1 MKKILILAALVA
13 RTTLL
18 FSQNKEIS
26 ADLNKLE
33 LSNAPSVMLL
43 GLASSD
49 LETPKSKKA
58 FMTSIVNSFSENEGL
73 PNAYAV
79 ELTPTHLFPL
89 TEMDALKYAGIKS
102 IKKADNTYEYKKN
115 IFSEVKNVSF
125 SFAFLKN
132 YKIENLDTENPSVSF
147 SLRTTIFKIRN
158 KKNIADIV
166 ASNDMIS
173 EMLTRIQKD
182 FEHTQKFM
190 DIYSSGGSQDEIT
203 EKIEKAYDEFVTD
216 FYKTGKYKKFIDE
229 TEKYK
234 KYLDEKPAFQL
245 DVASAY
251 STFFLDNQ
259 FKNNQFG
266 KLGVWMT
273 MSSGINLER
282 DPKKN
287 EIPKESEDPNKEKS
301 KLTIKETSATGIS
314 KTEKR
319 LNFYAVA
326 RYLQDKT
333 VYDLTNGFSRTNNY
347 DFGGK
352 IELVYNKF
360 SIGYE
365 FIYRSSDLDNTYRS
379 NGIINYKV
387 SDNVYINAAFGKNYG
402 DKNNLISFLG
412 LNWGLDSKRKTLFS
426 EKQ

>member
-1 MKKILILAALVA
+1 MKKILLV
-13 RTTLL
+13 TLTVGSTLL
-18 FSQNKEIS
+18 FSQNKKIS
-26 ADLNKLE
+26 AELNKLE

-89 TEMDALKYAGIKS
+89 TEMDALKYAGIKT
-102 IKKADNTYEYKKN
+102 IKNADNRKEEYKNN
-115 IFSEVKNVSF
+115 IFSEAKNVSV

-147 SLRTTIFKIRN
+147 SLRTTVFKVRN
-158 KKNIADIV
+158 KKNIEAIA
-166 ASNDMIS
+166 ASNNNIS
-173 EMLTRIQKD
+173 RELTDIQEEFRKSKEYNDIEASNASPDEKNEMRAKAL
-182 FEHTQKFM
+182 EKFVP
-190 DIYSSGGSQDEIT
+190 DY
-203 EKIEKAYDEFVTD
+203 
-216 FYKTGKYKKFIDE
+216 YKTE
-229 TEKYK
+229 TENYK

-266 KLGVWMT
+266 KFGVWLT

-282 DPKKN
+282 RNQEPKPKSAEEQKLAANQKN
-287 EIPKESEDPNKEKS
+287 EKPKVM
-301 KLTIKETSATGIS
+301 IKETPEDPS
-314 KTEKR
+314 KIEKR

-326 RYLQDKT
+326 RYMQDKT
-333 VYDLTNGFSRTNNY
+333 VYDVANGFSKTNNY

-387 SDNVYINAAFGKNYG
+387 SDSVYINAAFGKNYG
-402 DKNNLISFLG
+402 DKDNLISFLG

>member
-1 MKKILILAALVA
+1 MKKLLILTALVTG
-13 RTTLL
+13 TTLL

-26 ADLNKLE
+26 AELNKLE

-102 IKKADNTYEYKKN
+102 IKKADNTYEYKNN
-115 IFSEVKNVSF
+115 IFSEAKNVSF

-147 SLRTTIFKIRN
+147 SLRTTVFKVRN
-158 KKNIADIV
+158 KKNIDAIA
-166 ASNDMIS
+166 ASNNNIS
-173 EMLTRIQKD
+173 KTLTDIQRE
-182 FEHTQKFM
+182 FEKSEKYTS
-190 DIYSSGGSQDEIT
+190 IIT
-203 EKIEKAYDEFVTD
+203 SDASEKEEKLAKALEEFTTD
-216 FYKTGKYKKFIDE
+216 YYKAE

-282 DPKKN
+282 TKVPKKD
-287 EIPKESEDPNKEKS
+287 EDPNKEKS
-301 KLTIKETSATGIS
+301 KVTIKETSATESS

-333 VYDLTNGFSRTNNY
+333 VYDLTNGFNRTNNY

-387 SDNVYINAAFGKNYG
+387 SDSVYINAAFGKNYG

-426 EKQ
+426 EKK

>member
-1 MKKILILAALVA
+1 MAALTA
-13 RTTLL
+13 GSTLL

-26 ADLNKLE
+26 AELNKLE

-58 FMTSIVNSFSENEGL
+58 FMTSIVNSFSESDGL

-102 IKKADNTYEYKKN
+102 YKNPDNSDGYKNN
-115 IFSEVKNVSF
+115 IFSEVKNVSV
-125 SFAFLKN
+125 SFAFLRN
-132 YKIENLDTENPSVSF
+132 YKIENLETENPSVSF
-147 SLRTTIFKIRN
+147 SLRTTIFKVRN
-158 KKNIADIV
+158 KKNIKNIV
-166 ASNDMIS
+166 DSNDMIS
-173 EMLTRIQKD
+173 KMLTNIQKE
-182 FEHTQKFM
+182 FETSKKFM
-190 DIYSSGGSQDEIT
+190 DINLSDDSNEVKTQN
-203 EKIEKAYDEFVTD
+203 IEKAYDEFVTD
-216 FYKTGKYKKFIDE
+216 YYKTGKYKKFIDE

-266 KLGVWMT
+266 KFGVWMT

-282 DPKKN
+282 KDPKPAKDQ
-287 EIPKESEDPNKEKS
+287 KEEKS
-301 KLTIKETSATGIS
+301 KVMIKETSTTDAS
-314 KTEKR
+314 KIEKR

-326 RYLQDKT
+326 RYMQDKT
-333 VYDLTNGFSRTNNY
+333 VYDVANGFNKTNNY

-387 SDNVYINAAFGKNYG
+387 SDSVYINAAFGKNYG

>member
-1 MKKILILAALVA
+1 MTTMTLVSV
-13 RTTLL
+13 LL
-18 FSQNKEIS
+18 FSQGKEIS
-26 ADLNKLE
+26 AELNKLE

-89 TEMDALKYAGIKS
+89 TEMDALKYAGIKT
-102 IKKADNTYEYKKN
+102 IKNADNKEEYKNN
-115 IFSEVKNVSF
+115 IFSEAKNVSF
-125 SFAFLKN
+125 SFAFLRN

-147 SLRTTIFKIRN
+147 SLRTTVFKVRN
-158 KKNIADIV
+158 KKNIEAIA
-166 ASNDMIS
+166 ASNNNIS
-173 EMLTRIQKD
+173 RELTDIQEEFRKSKEYNDIEASNASPDEKNEMKAKAL
-182 FEHTQKFM
+182 EKFVPE
-190 DIYSSGGSQDEIT
+190 Y
-203 EKIEKAYDEFVTD
+203 
-216 FYKTGKYKKFIDE
+216 YKTE
-229 TEKYK
+229 TENYK

-266 KLGVWMT
+266 KFGVWMT
-273 MSSGINLER
+273 MSLGINLE
-282 DPKKN
+282 PK
-287 EIPKESEDPNKEKS
+287 PKPKPKSKSAEEQKIIDDQKKEKP
-301 KLTIKETSATGIS
+301 KVTIKETPTEAS
-314 KTEKR
+314 KIEKR

-326 RYLQDKT
+326 RYMQDKT
-333 VYDLTNGFSRTNNY
+333 FYDVASGFSKTNNY

-387 SDNVYINAAFGKNYG
+387 SDSVYINAAFGKNYG
-402 DKNNLISFLG
+402 DKDNLISFLG

>member
-1 MKKILILAALVA
+1 M
-13 RTTLL
+13 TTMTVVSALL
-18 FSQNKEIS
+18 FSQGKEIS
-26 ADLNKLE
+26 AELNKLE

-89 TEMDALKYAGIKS
+89 TDMDALKYAGIKT
-102 IKKADNTYEYKKN
+102 IKNADNKEEYKNN
-115 IFSEVKNVSF
+115 IFSEAKNVSF
-125 SFAFLKN
+125 SFAFLRN

-147 SLRTTIFKIRN
+147 SLRTTVFKVRN
-158 KKNIADIV
+158 KKNIEAIT
-166 ASNDMIS
+166 ASNKNIS
-173 EMLTRIQKD
+173 KELTDIQEEFRKSKEYNDIEASNASPDEKNEMKAKAL
-182 FEHTQKFM
+182 EKFVP
-190 DIYSSGGSQDEIT
+190 DY
-203 EKIEKAYDEFVTD
+203 
-216 FYKTGKYKKFIDE
+216 YKTE
-229 TEKYK
+229 TENYK

-266 KLGVWMT
+266 KFGVWMT

-282 DPKKN
+282 KNPK
-287 EIPKESEDPNKEKS
+287 PVEDQKKEKS
-301 KLTIKETSATGIS
+301 KVMIKETSADPS

-326 RYLQDKT
+326 RYMQDKT
-333 VYDLTNGFSRTNNY
+333 VYDVANGFSKTNNY

-387 SDNVYINAAFGKNYG
+387 SDSVYINAAFGKNYG
-402 DKNNLISFLG
+402 DKDNLISFLG

-426 EKQ
+426 EK

>member
-1 MKKILILAALVA
+1 MKKIVLLAALVSNMA
-13 RTTLL
+13 LL
-18 FSQNKEIS
+18 FAQSKEIS
-26 ADLNKLE
+26 AELNKLE

-58 FMTSIVNSFSENEGL
+58 FMSSIVNSFSENDGL

-102 IKKADNTYEYKKN
+102 IKKPDDSYEYKNN
-115 IFSEVKNVSF
+115 IFSEAKNVSV
-125 SFAFLKN
+125 SFAFLRN
-132 YKIENLDTENPSVSF
+132 YKIEGLDMENPSVSF
-147 SLRTTIFKIRN
+147 SLRTTVFKIRN
-158 KKNIADIV
+158 KKNIEAITTSSNNISRELTDIQSEFYKSQKYKDID
-166 ASNDMIS
+166 ASNIS
-173 EMLTRIQKD
+173 N
-182 FEHTQKFM
+182 
-190 DIYSSGGSQDEIT
+190 S
-203 EKIEKAYDEFVTD
+203 EKEKKLAQALEGFVTD
-216 FYKTGKYKKFIDE
+216 YYKTE
-229 TEKYK
+229 TENYK
-234 KYLDEKPAFQL
+234 KYLDEKPTFQL

-266 KLGVWMT
+266 KLGFWMT

-282 DPKKN
+282 TKTPKK
-287 EIPKESEDPNKEKS
+287 KEDQNNEKS
-301 KLTIKETSATGIS
+301 KVIIKEAFTTDAS
-314 KTEKR
+314 KIEKR

-333 VYDLTNGFSRTNNY
+333 VYDAASGFSRTDNY

-352 IELVYNKF
+352 IELVYNRF

-365 FIYRSSDLDNTYRS
+365 FIYRSSDLDDTYRS

-402 DKNNLISFLG
+402 DKNNLITFLG

-426 EKQ
+426 EK

>member
-1 MKKILILAALVA
+1 MKKILLAALA
-13 RTTLL
+13 AGSTLL

-26 ADLNKLE
+26 AELNKLE
-33 LSNAPSVMLL
+33 LSNAPSIMLL

-102 IKKADNTYEYKKN
+102 IKKSDNTYEYKNN
-115 IFSEVKNVSF
+115 IFSEAKNVSV
-125 SFAFLKN
+125 SFAFLRN
-132 YKIENLDTENPSVSF
+132 YKIEDLDTENPSVSF
-147 SLRTTIFKIRN
+147 SLRTTVFKVRN
-158 KKNIADIV
+158 KKNIEAIT
-166 ASNDMIS
+166 ASNTNIS
-173 EMLTRIQKD
+173 KELTDIQRE
-182 FEHTQKFM
+182 FEKSEKYNS
-190 DIYSSGGSQDEIT
+190 IIASNAKPDEIQ
-203 EKIEKAYDEFVTD
+203 EKLAKALEEFATD
-216 FYKTGKYKKFIDE
+216 YYKTE

-234 KYLDEKPAFQL
+234 KYLDERPAFQL

-266 KLGVWMT
+266 KLGFWMT

-282 DPKKN
+282 TRDPKKDEAQN
-287 EIPKESEDPNKEKS
+287 NDQS
-301 KLTIKETSATGIS
+301 KVTIKETSATDAS
-314 KTEKR
+314 KIEKR

-326 RYLQDKT
+326 RYMQDKT
-333 VYDLTNGFSRTNNY
+333 VYDIANGFSQTNNY

-387 SDNVYINAAFGKNYG
+387 SDSVYINAAFGKNYG

-426 EKQ
+426 EKK

>member
-1 MKKILILAALVA
+1 MKKILLAALTA
-13 RTTLL
+13 GSTLL

-26 ADLNKLE
+26 AELNKLE

-102 IKKADNTYEYKKN
+102 IKKSDNTYEYKNN
-115 IFSEVKNVSF
+115 IFSEAKNVSV
-125 SFAFLKN
+125 SFAFLRN
-132 YKIENLDTENPSVSF
+132 YKIEDLDTENPSVSF
-147 SLRTTIFKIRN
+147 SLRTTVFKVRN
-158 KKNIADIV
+158 KKNIEAIT
-166 ASNDMIS
+166 ASNTNIS
-173 EMLTRIQKD
+173 KELTDIQRE
-182 FEHTQKFM
+182 FEKSEKYNS
-190 DIYSSGGSQDEIT
+190 IIASNAKPDEIQ
-203 EKIEKAYDEFVTD
+203 EKLAKALEEFATD
-216 FYKTGKYKKFIDE
+216 YYKTE

-266 KLGVWMT
+266 KLGFWMT

-282 DPKKN
+282 TKDPKKGEGQN
-287 EIPKESEDPNKEKS
+287 NDQS
-301 KLTIKETSATGIS
+301 KVTIKETSATDAS
-314 KTEKR
+314 KIEKR

-326 RYLQDKT
+326 RYMQDKT
-333 VYDLTNGFSRTNNY
+333 VYDIANGFSQTNNY

-387 SDNVYINAAFGKNYG
+387 SDSVYINAAFGKNYG

-426 EKQ
+426 EKK

>member
-1 MKKILILAALVA
+1 MKKILLAALTA
-13 RTTLL
+13 GSTLL

-26 ADLNKLE
+26 AELNKLE

-102 IKKADNTYEYKKN
+102 IKKSDNTYEYKNN
-115 IFSEVKNVSF
+115 IFSEAKNVSV
-125 SFAFLKN
+125 SFAFLRN
-132 YKIENLDTENPSVSF
+132 YKIEDLDTENPSVSF
-147 SLRTTIFKIRN
+147 SLRTTVFKVRN
-158 KKNIADIV
+158 KKNIEAITTSNTNISKELTDIQREFEKSEKYNSII
-166 ASNDMIS
+166 ASNS
-173 EMLTRIQKD
+173 KP
-182 FEHTQKFM
+182 
-190 DIYSSGGSQDEIT
+190 DEIQ
-203 EKIEKAYDEFVTD
+203 EKLAKALEEFTTD
-216 FYKTGKYKKFIDE
+216 YYKTE

-266 KLGVWMT
+266 KLGFWMT

-282 DPKKN
+282 TRDTKKDEGQN
-287 EIPKESEDPNKEKS
+287 NDQS
-301 KLTIKETSATGIS
+301 KVTIKETSATDAS
-314 KTEKR
+314 KIEKR

-326 RYLQDKT
+326 RYMQDKT
-333 VYDLTNGFSRTNNY
+333 VYDVANGFSQTNNY

-387 SDNVYINAAFGKNYG
+387 SDSVYINAAFGKNYG

-426 EKQ
+426 EKK

>member
-1 MKKILILAALVA
+1 MKKILLAALTA
-13 RTTLL
+13 GSTLL

-26 ADLNKLE
+26 AELNKLE

-102 IKKADNTYEYKKN
+102 IKKSDNTYEYKNN
-115 IFSEVKNVSF
+115 IFSEAKNVSV
-125 SFAFLKN
+125 SFAFLRN
-132 YKIENLDTENPSVSF
+132 YKIEDLDTENPSVSF
-147 SLRTTIFKIRN
+147 SLRTTVFKVRN
-158 KKNIADIV
+158 KKNIEAITTSNTNISKELTDIQREFEKSEKYNSII
-166 ASNDMIS
+166 ASNA
-173 EMLTRIQKD
+173 KP
-182 FEHTQKFM
+182 
-190 DIYSSGGSQDEIT
+190 DEIQ
-203 EKIEKAYDEFVTD
+203 EKLAKALEEFATD
-216 FYKTGKYKKFIDE
+216 YYKTE

-266 KLGVWMT
+266 KLGFWMT

-282 DPKKN
+282 TRDPKKGEGQN
-287 EIPKESEDPNKEKS
+287 NDQS
-301 KLTIKETSATGIS
+301 KVTIKETSATDAS
-314 KTEKR
+314 KIEKR

-326 RYLQDKT
+326 RYMQDKT
-333 VYDLTNGFSRTNNY
+333 VYDVANGFSQTNNY

-387 SDNVYINAAFGKNYG
+387 SDSVYINAAFGKNYG

-426 EKQ
+426 EKK

>member
-1 MKKILILAALVA
+1 MKKIVLLAALVSNM
-13 RTTLL
+13 TLL
-18 FSQNKEIS
+18 FAQSKEIS
-26 ADLNKLE
+26 AELNKLE

-58 FMTSIVNSFSENEGL
+58 FMSSIVNSFSENDGL

-102 IKKADNTYEYKKN
+102 IKKTDNSYEYKNN
-115 IFSEVKNVSF
+115 IFSEAKNVSV
-125 SFAFLKN
+125 SFAFLRN
-132 YKIENLDTENPSVSF
+132 YKIEDLETENPSVSF
-147 SLRTTIFKIRN
+147 SLRTTVFKIRN
-158 KKNIADIV
+158 KKNIEAITTSSNNISRELTDIQSEFYQSQKYKDID
-166 ASNDMIS
+166 ASNIS
-173 EMLTRIQKD
+173 N
-182 FEHTQKFM
+182 
-190 DIYSSGGSQDEIT
+190 S
-203 EKIEKAYDEFVTD
+203 EKEKKLAQALEGFVTD
-216 FYKTGKYKKFIDE
+216 YYKTE
-229 TEKYK
+229 TENYK

-245 DVASAY
+245 DIASAY

-266 KLGVWMT
+266 KLGFWMT

-282 DPKKN
+282 TKTPKK
-287 EIPKESEDPNKEKS
+287 KEDQNDEKS
-301 KLTIKETSATGIS
+301 KVIIKEAFTTDAS
-314 KTEKR
+314 KIKKR

-326 RYLQDKT
+326 RYLQDRT
-333 VYDLTNGFSRTNNY
+333 IYDAASGFSRSNNY

-352 IELVYNKF
+352 IELVYNRF

-365 FIYRSSDLDNTYRS
+365 FIYRSSDLDDTYRS

-387 SDNVYINAAFGKNYG
+387 SDSVYINAAFGKNYG
-402 DKNNLISFLG
+402 DKNNLITFLG

-426 EKQ
+426 EK

>member
-1 MKKILILAALVA
+1 MKKILLV
-13 RTTLL
+13 TLTVGSTLL
-18 FSQNKEIS
+18 FSQNKKIS
-26 ADLNKLE
+26 AELNKLE

-89 TEMDALKYAGIKS
+89 TEMDALKYAGIKT
-102 IKKADNTYEYKKN
+102 IKNADNRKEEYKNN
-115 IFSEVKNVSF
+115 IFSEAKNVSV
-125 SFAFLKN
+125 SFAFLRN
-132 YKIENLDTENPSVSF
+132 YKIENLETENPSVSF
-147 SLRTTIFKIRN
+147 SLRTTVVKIRN
-158 KKNIADIV
+158 KKNIEAITTSNTNISKELTDIQEEFRKSKEYNDIE
-166 ASNDMIS
+166 ASNASPDEKN
-173 EMLTRIQKD
+173 EMRAKAL
-182 FEHTQKFM
+182 EKFVP
-190 DIYSSGGSQDEIT
+190 DY
-203 EKIEKAYDEFVTD
+203 
-216 FYKTGKYKKFIDE
+216 YKTE
-229 TEKYK
+229 TENYK

-266 KLGVWMT
+266 KFGVWLT

-282 DPKKN
+282 RNQEPKPKSAEEQKLAANQKN
-287 EIPKESEDPNKEKS
+287 EKPKVM
-301 KLTIKETSATGIS
+301 IKETPEDPS
-314 KTEKR
+314 KIEKR

-326 RYLQDKT
+326 RYMQDKT
-333 VYDLTNGFSRTNNY
+333 VYDVANGFSKTNNY

-387 SDNVYINAAFGKNYG
+387 SDSVYINAAFGKNYG
-402 DKNNLISFLG
+402 DKDNLISFLG

>member
-1 MKKILILAALVA
+1 MKKIVLLAALVSNMA
-13 RTTLL
+13 LL
-18 FSQNKEIS
+18 FAQSKEIS
-26 ADLNKLE
+26 AELNKLE

-58 FMTSIVNSFSENEGL
+58 FMTSIVNSFSENDGL

-89 TEMDALKYAGIKS
+89 AEMDALKYAGIKS
-102 IKKADNTYEYKKN
+102 IKKPDNSYEYKNN
-115 IFSEVKNVSF
+115 IFSEAKNVSV
-125 SFAFLKN
+125 SFAFLRN
-132 YKIENLDTENPSVSF
+132 YKIEDLETENPSVSF
-147 SLRTTIFKIRN
+147 SLRTTVFKIRN
-158 KKNIADIV
+158 KKNIEAITTSSNNISRELTDIQSEFYQSQKYKDID
-166 ASNDMIS
+166 ASNIS
-173 EMLTRIQKD
+173 N
-182 FEHTQKFM
+182 
-190 DIYSSGGSQDEIT
+190 S
-203 EKIEKAYDEFVTD
+203 EKEKKLAQALEGFVTD
-216 FYKTGKYKKFIDE
+216 YYKTE
-229 TEKYK
+229 TENYK

-245 DVASAY
+245 DIASAY

-266 KLGVWMT
+266 KLGFWMT

-282 DPKKN
+282 TKTPKK
-287 EIPKESEDPNKEKS
+287 KEDQNDEKS
-301 KLTIKETSATGIS
+301 KVIIKEAFTTDAS
-314 KTEKR
+314 KIEKR

-326 RYLQDKT
+326 RYLQDRT
-333 VYDLTNGFSRTNNY
+333 IYDAASGFSRSNNY

-352 IELVYNKF
+352 IELVYNRF

-365 FIYRSSDLDNTYRS
+365 FIYRSSDLDDTYRS

-387 SDNVYINAAFGKNYG
+387 SDSVYINAAFGKNYG
-402 DKNNLISFLG
+402 DKNNLITFLG

-426 EKQ
+426 EK

>member
-1 MKKILILAALVA
+1 MKKIVLLAALMSSM
-13 RTTLL
+13 TLL
-18 FSQNKEIS
+18 FAQSKEIS
-26 ADLNKLE
+26 AELNKLE

-58 FMTSIVNSFSENEGL
+58 FMSSIVNSFSENDGL

-102 IKKADNTYEYKKN
+102 IKKPDNSYEYKNN
-115 IFSEVKNVSF
+115 IFSEAKNVSV
-125 SFAFLKN
+125 SFAFLRN
-132 YKIENLDTENPSVSF
+132 YKIEDLDTENPSVSF
-147 SLRTTIFKIRN
+147 SLRTTVFKIRN
-158 KKNIADIV
+158 KKNIEAITDSNKNISKALTEIQTEFEKSEEYNDIEV
-166 ASNDMIS
+166 SSASPDEKN
-173 EMLTRIQKD
+173 EKKAKAL
-182 FEHTQKFM
+182 EKFA
-190 DIYSSGGSQDEIT
+190 T
-203 EKIEKAYDEFVTD
+203 EY
-216 FYKTGKYKKFIDE
+216 YKTE

-266 KLGVWMT
+266 KLGFWMT

-282 DPKKN
+282 TKTPQKK
-287 EIPKESEDPNKEKS
+287 EDQNNEKS
-301 KLTIKETSATGIS
+301 KVIIKEASTTDAS
-314 KTEKR
+314 KIEKR

-326 RYLQDKT
+326 RYMQDKT
-333 VYDLTNGFSRTNNY
+333 VYDAASGFSRTDNY

-352 IELVYNKF
+352 IELVYNRF

-365 FIYRSSDLDNTYRS
+365 FIYRSSDLDDTYRS
-379 NGIINYKV
+379 NGVINYKV
-387 SDNVYINAAFGKNYG
+387 SDSVYINAAFGKNYG
-402 DKNNLISFLG
+402 DKNNLITFLG

-426 EKQ
+426 EK

>member
-1 MKKILILAALVA
+1 MKKILLVTLIA
-13 RTTLL
+13 GSTLL

-26 ADLNKLE
+26 TELNKLE

-89 TEMDALKYAGIKS
+89 TEMDALKYAGIKT
-102 IKKADNTYEYKKN
+102 IKNADNKKEEYKNN
-115 IFSEVKNVSF
+115 IFSEAKNVSV

-132 YKIENLDTENPSVSF
+132 YKIENLETENPSVSF
-147 SLRTTIFKIRN
+147 SLRTTVVKIRN
-158 KKNIADIV
+158 KKNIEAITTSNMNISKELTDIQEEFRKSKEYNV
-166 ASNDMIS
+166 IEASNASPDEKN
-173 EMLTRIQKD
+173 EMKVKAL
-182 FEHTQKFM
+182 EKFVP
-190 DIYSSGGSQDEIT
+190 DY
-203 EKIEKAYDEFVTD
+203 
-216 FYKTGKYKKFIDE
+216 YKTE
-229 TEKYK
+229 TENYK

-266 KLGVWMT
+266 KFGVWMT

-282 DPKKN
+282 KTPK
-287 EIPKESEDPNKEKS
+287 PVEDRKKEKS
-301 KLTIKETSATGIS
+301 KVMIKETPADPLKI
-314 KTEKR
+314 EKR

-326 RYLQDKT
+326 RYMQDKT
-333 VYDLTNGFSRTNNY
+333 VYDVANGFSKTNNY

-387 SDNVYINAAFGKNYG
+387 SDSVYINAAFGKNYG
-402 DKNNLISFLG
+402 DKDNLISFLG

>member
-1 MKKILILAALVA
+1 MKKILLAALTA
-13 RTTLL
+13 GSTLL

-26 ADLNKLE
+26 AELNKLE

-102 IKKADNTYEYKKN
+102 IKKSDNTYEYKNN
-115 IFSEVKNVSF
+115 IFSEAKNVSV
-125 SFAFLKN
+125 SFAFLRN
-132 YKIENLDTENPSVSF
+132 YKIEDLDTENPSVSF
-147 SLRTTIFKIRN
+147 SLRTTLFKVRN
-158 KKNIADIV
+158 KKNIDAIT
-166 ASNDMIS
+166 ASNTNIS
-173 EMLTRIQKD
+173 KELTDIQRE
-182 FEHTQKFM
+182 FEKSEKYNSIITSNAKPN
-190 DIYSSGGSQDEIT
+190 EIQ
-203 EKIEKAYDEFVTD
+203 EKLAKALDEFATD
-216 FYKTGKYKKFIDE
+216 YYKTE

-266 KLGVWMT
+266 KLGFWMT

-282 DPKKN
+282 TRDPKKDEGQN
-287 EIPKESEDPNKEKS
+287 NDKS
-301 KLTIKETSATGIS
+301 KVTIKETSATDAS
-314 KTEKR
+314 KIEKR

-326 RYLQDKT
+326 RYMQDKT
-333 VYDLTNGFSRTNNY
+333 VYDVANGFSQTNNY
-347 DFGGK
+347 DLGGK

-365 FIYRSSDLDNTYRS
+365 FIYRSSDLDNTFRS

-387 SDNVYINAAFGKNYG
+387 SDSVYINAAFGKNYG

-426 EKQ
+426 EKK

>member
-1 MKKILILAALVA
+1 MKKIVLLAALMSNI
-13 RTTLL
+13 TLL
-18 FSQNKEIS
+18 FAQSKEIS
-26 ADLNKLE
+26 AELNKLE

-58 FMTSIVNSFSENEGL
+58 FMSSIVNSFSENDGL

-102 IKKADNTYEYKKN
+102 IKKPDNSYEYKNN
-115 IFSEVKNVSF
+115 IFSEAKNVSV
-125 SFAFLKN
+125 SFAFLRN
-132 YKIENLDTENPSVSF
+132 YKIEDLDTENPSVSF
-147 SLRTTIFKIRN
+147 SLRTTVFKIRN
-158 KKNIADIV
+158 KKNIEAITDSNKNISKALTEIQTEFEKSKEYNDIE
-166 ASNDMIS
+166 ASNASPD
-173 EMLTRIQKD
+173 EKNEKKAKAL
-182 FEHTQKFM
+182 EKFA
-190 DIYSSGGSQDEIT
+190 T
-203 EKIEKAYDEFVTD
+203 EY
-216 FYKTGKYKKFIDE
+216 YKTE

-234 KYLDEKPAFQL
+234 KYLDEKPDFQL

-266 KLGVWMT
+266 KLGFWMT

-282 DPKKN
+282 TKTPQKK
-287 EIPKESEDPNKEKS
+287 EDQNNEKS
-301 KLTIKETSATGIS
+301 KVIIKEASTTDAS
-314 KTEKR
+314 KIEKR

-326 RYLQDKT
+326 RYMQDKT
-333 VYDLTNGFSRTNNY
+333 VYDAASGFSRTDNY

-352 IELVYNKF
+352 IELVYNRF

-365 FIYRSSDLDNTYRS
+365 FIYRSSDLDDTYRS
-379 NGIINYKV
+379 NGVINYKV
-387 SDNVYINAAFGKNYG
+387 SDSVYINAAFGKNYG
-402 DKNNLISFLG
+402 DKDNLITFLG

-426 EKQ
+426 EK

>member
-1 MKKILILAALVA
+1 MKKILILAALISNM
-13 RTTLL
+13 TLL
-18 FSQNKEIS
+18 FAQSKEIS
-26 ADLNKLE
+26 AELNKLE

-58 FMTSIVNSFSENEGL
+58 FMTSIVNSFSESDGL

-102 IKKADNTYEYKKN
+102 IKKPDNSYEYKNN
-115 IFSEVKNVSF
+115 IFSEAKNVSV
-125 SFAFLKN
+125 SFAFLRN
-132 YKIENLDTENPSVSF
+132 YKIEDLDTENPSVSF
-147 SLRTTIFKIRN
+147 SLRTTVFKIRN
-158 KKNIADIV
+158 RKNIEAITK
-166 ASNDMIS
+166 SNANIS
-173 EMLTRIQKD
+173 KQLTDIQKEFATSKEYND
-182 FEHTQKFM
+182 IETSNASSDEKNEKKAKALEKF
-190 DIYSSGGSQDEIT
+190 
-203 EKIEKAYDEFVTD
+203 ATD
-216 FYKTGKYKKFIDE
+216 YYKTE

-266 KLGVWMT
+266 KLGFWMT

-282 DPKKN
+282 AKTPQKK
-287 EIPKESEDPNKEKS
+287 EDQNNEKS
-301 KLTIKETSATGIS
+301 KVIIKEASTTDAS
-314 KTEKR
+314 KIEKR

-326 RYLQDKT
+326 RYIQDKT
-333 VYDLTNGFSRTNNY
+333 VYDVANGFSRTDNY

-352 IELVYNKF
+352 IELVYNRF

-365 FIYRSSDLDNTYRS
+365 FIYRSSDVDNTYRS

-387 SDNVYINAAFGKNYG
+387 SDSVYINAAFGKNYG
-402 DKNNLISFLG
+402 DKNNLITFLG

>member
-1 MKKILILAALVA
+1 MKKILLV
-13 RTTLL
+13 TLTVGSTLL

-26 ADLNKLE
+26 TELNKLE

-89 TEMDALKYAGIKS
+89 TEMDALKYAGIKT
-102 IKKADNTYEYKKN
+102 IKNADNKEEYKNN
-115 IFSEVKNVSF
+115 IFSEAKNVSV

-147 SLRTTIFKIRN
+147 SLRTTVVKIRN
-158 KKNIADIV
+158 KKNIEAITTSNTNISKELTDIQEEFRKSKEYNDIE
-166 ASNDMIS
+166 ASNASPDEKN
-173 EMLTRIQKD
+173 EMRAKAL
-182 FEHTQKFM
+182 EKFVP
-190 DIYSSGGSQDEIT
+190 DY
-203 EKIEKAYDEFVTD
+203 
-216 FYKTGKYKKFIDE
+216 YKTE
-229 TEKYK
+229 TENYK

-266 KLGVWMT
+266 KFGVWLT

-282 DPKKN
+282 RNQEPKPKSAEEQKIAANQKN
-287 EIPKESEDPNKEKS
+287 EKPKVM
-301 KLTIKETSATGIS
+301 IKETPEDPS
-314 KTEKR
+314 KIEKR

-326 RYLQDKT
+326 RYMQDKT
-333 VYDLTNGFSRTNNY
+333 VYDVANGFSKTNNY

-387 SDNVYINAAFGKNYG
+387 SDSVYINAAFGKNYG
-402 DKNNLISFLG
+402 DKDNLISFLG

>member
-1 MKKILILAALVA
+1 MKKIVLLAALVSNMA
-13 RTTLL
+13 LL
-18 FSQNKEIS
+18 FAQSKEIS
-26 ADLNKLE
+26 AELNKLE

-58 FMTSIVNSFSENEGL
+58 FMSSIVNSFSENDGL

-102 IKKADNTYEYKKN
+102 IKKTDESYEYKNN
-115 IFSEVKNVSF
+115 IFSEAKNVSV
-125 SFAFLKN
+125 SFAFLRN
-132 YKIENLDTENPSVSF
+132 YKIEDLETENPSVSF
-147 SLRTTIFKIRN
+147 SLRTTVFKIRN
-158 KKNIADIV
+158 KKNIEAITTSSNNISRELTDIQSEFYQSQKYKDIV
-166 ASNDMIS
+166 ASNIS
-173 EMLTRIQKD
+173 N
-182 FEHTQKFM
+182 
-190 DIYSSGGSQDEIT
+190 S
-203 EKIEKAYDEFVTD
+203 EKEKKLAQALEGFVTD
-216 FYKTGKYKKFIDE
+216 YYKTK
-229 TEKYK
+229 TENYK

-245 DVASAY
+245 DIASAY

-266 KLGVWMT
+266 KLGFWMT
-273 MSSGINLER
+273 MSSGINLESK
-282 DPKKN
+282 PK
-287 EIPKESEDPNKEKS
+287 PKPDSSENQNQKKS
-301 KLTIKETSATGIS
+301 KVKIRETSTEPS
-314 KTEKR
+314 KIEKR

-326 RYLQDKT
+326 RYLQDRT
-333 VYDLTNGFSRTNNY
+333 IYNAASGFSRSNNY

-352 IELVYNKF
+352 IELVYNRF

-365 FIYRSSDLDNTYRS
+365 FIYRSSDLDDTYRS

-387 SDNVYINAAFGKNYG
+387 SDSVYINAAFGKNYG
-402 DKNNLISFLG
+402 DKNNLITFLG

-426 EKQ
+426 EK

>member
-1 MKKILILAALVA
+1 MKKILLAALTA
-13 RTTLL
+13 GSTLL

-26 ADLNKLE
+26 AELNKLE

-102 IKKADNTYEYKKN
+102 IKKSDNTHEYKNN
-115 IFSEVKNVSF
+115 IFSEAKNVSV
-125 SFAFLKN
+125 SFAFLRN
-132 YKIENLDTENPSVSF
+132 YKIEDLDTENPSVSF
-147 SLRTTIFKIRN
+147 SLRTTVFKVRN
-158 KKNIADIV
+158 KKNIEAITTSNTNISKELTDIQREFEKSEKYNSII
-166 ASNDMIS
+166 ASNA
-173 EMLTRIQKD
+173 KP
-182 FEHTQKFM
+182 
-190 DIYSSGGSQDEIT
+190 DEIQ
-203 EKIEKAYDEFVTD
+203 EKLAKALEEFATD
-216 FYKTGKYKKFIDE
+216 YYKTE

-266 KLGVWMT
+266 KLGFWMT

-282 DPKKN
+282 TKDPKKGEGQN
-287 EIPKESEDPNKEKS
+287 NDQS
-301 KLTIKETSATGIS
+301 KVTIKETSATDAS
-314 KTEKR
+314 KIEKR

-326 RYLQDKT
+326 RYMQDKT
-333 VYDLTNGFSRTNNY
+333 VYDVANGFSQTNNY

-387 SDNVYINAAFGKNYG
+387 SDSVYINAAFGKNYG

-426 EKQ
+426 EKK

>member
-1 MKKILILAALVA
+1 MKKILLAALTA
-13 RTTLL
+13 GSTLL

-26 ADLNKLE
+26 AELNKLE

-102 IKKADNTYEYKKN
+102 IKKSDNTYEYKNN
-115 IFSEVKNVSF
+115 IFSEAKNVSV
-125 SFAFLKN
+125 SFAFLRN
-132 YKIENLDTENPSVSF
+132 YKIEDLDTENPSVSF
-147 SLRTTIFKIRN
+147 SLRTTVFKVRN
-158 KKNIADIV
+158 KKNIEAITTSNTNISKELTDIQREFEKSEKYNSII
-166 ASNDMIS
+166 ASNA
-173 EMLTRIQKD
+173 KP
-182 FEHTQKFM
+182 
-190 DIYSSGGSQDEIT
+190 DEIQ
-203 EKIEKAYDEFVTD
+203 EKLAKALEEFATD
-216 FYKTGKYKKFIDE
+216 YYKTE

-266 KLGVWMT
+266 KLGFWMT

-282 DPKKN
+282 TKDPKKGEGQN
-287 EIPKESEDPNKEKS
+287 NDQS
-301 KLTIKETSATGIS
+301 KVTIKETSATDAS
-314 KTEKR
+314 KIEKR

-326 RYLQDKT
+326 RYMQDKT
-333 VYDLTNGFSRTNNY
+333 VYDVANGFSQTNNY

-387 SDNVYINAAFGKNYG
+387 SDSVYINAAFGKNYG

-426 EKQ
+426 EKK

>member
-1 MKKILILAALVA
+1 MKKILIVAALISNM
-13 RTTLL
+13 TLL
-18 FSQNKEIS
+18 FAQSKEIS
-26 ADLNKLE
+26 AELNKLE

-58 FMTSIVNSFSENEGL
+58 FMTSIVNSFSENDGL

-102 IKKADNTYEYKKN
+102 IKKPDNSYEYKNN
-115 IFSEVKNVSF
+115 IFSEAKNVSV
-125 SFAFLKN
+125 SFAFLRN
-132 YKIENLDTENPSVSF
+132 YKIEDLDTENPSVSF
-147 SLRTTIFKIRN
+147 SLRTTVFKIRN
-158 KKNIADIV
+158 KKNIEAITK
-166 ASNDMIS
+166 SNANIS
-173 EMLTRIQKD
+173 KQLTDIQKE
-182 FEHTQKFM
+182 FERSQEYN
-190 DIYSSGGSQDEIT
+190 DIETSNASPDEKNERRARAL
-203 EKIEKAYDEFVTD
+203 EKFVTD
-216 FYKTGKYKKFIDE
+216 YYKTE
-229 TEKYK
+229 TENYK

-266 KLGVWMT
+266 KLGFWMT

-282 DPKKN
+282 TKTPKK
-287 EIPKESEDPNKEKS
+287 KEDENNEKS
-301 KLTIKETSATGIS
+301 KVIIKEASTTDAS
-314 KTEKR
+314 KIEKR

-326 RYLQDKT
+326 RYMQDKT
-333 VYDLTNGFSRTNNY
+333 VYDVANGFSRTDNY

-352 IELVYNKF
+352 IELVYNRF

-387 SDNVYINAAFGKNYG
+387 SDSVYINAAFGKNYG
-402 DKNNLISFLG
+402 DKNNLITFLG

>member
-1 MKKILILAALVA
+1 MKKTLICTALMTV
-13 RTTLL
+13 TTLL
-18 FSQNKEIS
+18 FPQNKEIS
-26 ADLNKLE
+26 AELNKLE

-102 IKKADNTYEYKKN
+102 IKKADNTYEYKNN
-115 IFSEVKNVSF
+115 IFSEAKNVSV
-125 SFAFLKN
+125 SFAFLRN
-132 YKIENLDTENPSVSF
+132 YKIEDLDTENPSVSF
-147 SLRTTIFKIRN
+147 SLRTTVFKVRN
-158 KKNIADIV
+158 KKNIDAIA
-166 ASNDMIS
+166 ASNNNIS
-173 EMLTRIQKD
+173 KELTDIQRE
-182 FEHTQKFM
+182 FEQSQKFK
-190 DIYSSGGSQDEIT
+190 DIIMSNASPS
-203 EKIEKAYDEFVTD
+203 EKEEKLAKAQDEFVTD
-216 FYKTGKYKKFIDE
+216 YYKTE

-245 DVASAY
+245 DAASAY

-266 KLGVWMT
+266 KLGFWMT

-282 DPKKN
+282 NPKKR
-287 EIPKESEDPNKEKS
+287 KEQDKEKS
-301 KLTIKETSATGIS
+301 KVTIKEISATESS
-314 KTEKR
+314 KIEKR

-326 RYLQDKT
+326 RYMQDKT
-333 VYDLTNGFSRTNNY
+333 VYDAASGFSKTNNY

-387 SDNVYINAAFGKNYG
+387 SDSVYINAAFGKNYG
-402 DKNNLISFLG
+402 DKDNLISFLG

-426 EKQ
+426 EK